1 MNFSK
6 EFKLINLTQKF
17 QDILGIDA
25 VKAEKISRYITEDK
39 EDDDVSENITYDP
52 RRKIGGDSLVTGL

>member
-39 EDDDVSENITYDP
+39 EDDDVSDCTALLKSFVVNVVL
-52 RRKIGGDSLVTGL
+52 DS